1 MELQVAVSA
10 CAERYWTKER
20 TYVVLSQE
28 VEGAKELVVV
38 ELEALRSLHALQV
51 LRVRRRLGCDLLD
64 VALRLE
70 LPVRILR
77 GDSRASPAATVVA
90 VGVVRRMRR
99 DGRVVRNAV
108 VVLARHCCVDGFFV
122 IVVMGELS
130 VRCVCVVWEELKTSG
145 N

>member
-1 MELQVAVSA
+1 VDGLEVIF
-10 CAERYWTKER
+10 
-20 TYVVLSQE
+20 SQE
-28 VEGAKELVVV
+28 VERAEELVVV
-38 ELEALRSLHALQV
+38 KLEALRRLHALQV
-51 LRVRRRLGCDLLD
+51 LRVRRWLGDDFLN

-122 IVVMGELS
+122 VVVMGE
-130 VRCVCVVWEELKTSG
+130 VEVGVCVRRVGGAEDVRKLANNKALS
-145 N
+145 